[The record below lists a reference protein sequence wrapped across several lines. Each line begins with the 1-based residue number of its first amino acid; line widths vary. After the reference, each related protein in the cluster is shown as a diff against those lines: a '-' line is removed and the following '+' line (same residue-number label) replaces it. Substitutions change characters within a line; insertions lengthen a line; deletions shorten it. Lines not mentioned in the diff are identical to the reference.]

1 MKYILILFLLTIS
14 LFSEESPFVTSPIVS
29 TKTYH
34 FGTNTFIVNKHKWG
48 CLEENGVESFCEIY
62 CFLNIY
68 KKGQKKPY
76 ISFESDMIEIMDT
89 PYKFPYVV
97 FKFTQ
102 LGNDG
107 AYTSLKMF
115 DVKKDA
121 KMIQKLKHT
130 NFDLSKMKYYNT
142 NVYNISKS
150 TVLDYFS
157 NPIVLGEDGAYYIQT
172 LVVESNGARCVSEMT
187 SAKVMYRFNGKV
199 FKLLKSP

>member
-1 MKYILILFLLTIS
+1 MKPILILFLLTLS
-14 LFSEESPFVTSPIVS
+14 LFSEESLSSSSTIVS

-34 FGTNTFIVNKHKWG
+34 FGTNTFTLNKHKFG
-48 CLEENGVESFCEIY
+48 CVKENEVESFCEIY
-62 CFLNIY
+62 SSLNIY
-68 KKGQKKPY
+68 KRAQKKPY
-76 ISFESDMIEIMDT
+76 ISYRSDMIEIMNT

-121 KMIQKLKHT
+121 KMIQTLKHT

-157 NPIVLGEDGAYYIQT
+157 NPIVLGEDGVYYIQT
-172 LVVESNGARCVSEMT
+172 LAVKSNGAKCVSEMT
-187 SAKVMYRFNGKV
+187 SEKVMYRFNGKV